1 MLGFF
6 FPTPTNLNFQE
17 PMMNY
22 AIVGG
27 PVVGFTQHNES
38 QLDRLVRR
46 LRSGW
51 RSLIDTLNQPGNP
64 L

>member
-1 MLGFF
+1 
-6 FPTPTNLNFQE
+6 
-17 PMMNY
+17 MMNY